1 MSLTPS
7 GPPLRLIEVTSLLV
21 STLLLVGVPQTPL
34 SSFTPATGKAGYVGR
49 FTSEPQ
55 PRCAWP
61 LSTIVL
67 QGVFDDLEVEL
78 EAETANDRWQIEVDG
93 TVSGVVKLVQGRKRY
108 SIVRSPSKKVRTV
121 RLVRRTEAMS
131 KPTRF
136 VAIYANKG
144 ARFQSPKLG
153 SKRLL
158 VVGDSISAGF
168 GVDGKNQNEPYS
180 FETANA
186 YMTYGAIASRR
197 LGIECTDIA
206 WSGKKMWPDNT
217 MPEIFDFI
225 LPEDRSTQLKPG
237 QEKPFDAIVINLGT
251 NDFGKTNPE
260 EAGWKAGYTAF
271 YKKVRKANPSAH
283 IYFAVGS
290 MMSDNWPP
298 QNKALSTIRRY
309 IASMIDANA
318 SDKKLHYLEFETQ
331 NVERDG
337 SGSAWHPNQTTQ
349 KNMADRLVTALKRDL
364 RL

>member
-1 MSLTPS
+1 MTP
-7 GPPLRLIEVTSLLV
+7 LFI
-21 STLLLVGVPQTPL
+21 STLLVAVAPQNAQL
-34 SSFTPATGKAGYVGR
+34 AAFTPAQSKAALVGR
-49 FTSEPQ
+49 FTSEAT

-61 LSTIVL
+61 LSTLVF
-67 QGVFDDLEVEL
+67 QGVFDELEVEFD
-78 EAETANDRWQIEVDG
+78 AETANDRWQIEVDG
-93 TVSGVVKLVQGRKRY
+93 TVTGVVKLAQGRKRY
-108 SIVRSPSKKVRTV
+108 SIVRSPSKKSRTV

-131 KPTRF
+131 KPTAF
-136 VAIYANKG
+136 VSAYANKG
-144 ARFQSPKLG
+144 AQFQSPKIG
-153 SKRLL
+153 TKRLL

-168 GVDGKNQNEPYS
+168 GVDGKHQNEAYS
-180 FETANA
+180 YDTANA
-186 YMTYGAIASRR
+186 YMTYGAIAARQ
-197 LGIECTDIA
+197 LGMECTDIA

-217 MPEIFDFI
+217 IPEIFDFV

-251 NDFGKTNPE
+251 NDFGQKNPD
-260 EAGWKAGYTAF
+260 EAGWKQGYTTF
-271 YKKVRKANPSAH
+271 YTKVRRANPGAH

-309 IASMIDANA
+309 ISSMIDANA
-318 SDKKLHYLEFETQ
+318 GDKKLHYLEFETQ

-349 KNMADRLVTALKRDL
+349 KNMAERLVTALKRDL

>member
-1 MSLTPS
+1 MTA
-7 GPPLRLIEVTSLLV
+7 
-21 STLLLVGVPQTPL
+21 LLLSALLTAAPQNAQLAAFPP
-34 SSFTPATGKAGYVGR
+34 SQSKAAYVGR
-49 FTSEPQ
+49 FTRETT

-61 LSTIVL
+61 LSTIAL
-67 QGVFDDLEVEL
+67 QGVFDELEVEF

-93 TVSGVVKLVQGRKRY
+93 TATGVIRLTQGRKRY
-108 SIVRSPSKKVRTV
+108 SIVRSPSKKSRTV

-131 KPTRF
+131 KPTKF
-136 VAIYANKG
+136 VALYANKG
-144 ARFQSPKLG
+144 AKFQSPKLG

-168 GVDGKNQNEPYS
+168 GVDGKHQNEPYS
-180 FETANA
+180 YETANA

-217 MPEIFDFI
+217 IPEIFDFV
-225 LPEDRSTQLKPG
+225 LPEDRSTQQKPG
-237 QEKPFDAIVINLGT
+237 QEKPFDAIVFNLGT

-309 IASMIDANA
+309 IASMIDANT